1 MRHSLIPRR
10 TVRLAVASSLALG
23 VMFLT
28 GCQSPPAPSGRSAP
42 AAAAEDAEPAR
53 VTVSLGNADGA
64 AGTTGG
70 LLASDAPVRVRATGG
85 TLTEVTVTPD
95 GGKDAVAVTGTWEND
110 KRGWRSTRTM
120 TPGATYRLRATAKNA
135 AGLPTTREATFRV
148 IPADRVNGVTVTP
161 ARDTVVGA
169 GQPVSLAFDHPV
181 KNKAAVERQL
191 TVTAIPKAEGSW
203 GWTKDPLTGVES
215 VHWRPRTPWAK
226 GTKVTL
232 TARLSGVDTGDSRLL
247 RRDVST
253 TFTTGTV
260 RISKVDLKKHT
271 MTVHEDGRPIRT
283 LPISGGSPEYPTWNG
298 TMVVLGKER
307 LVRMTSASVNIAD
320 FYDKN
325 VPWAV
330 HLTTSG
336 TYAHAA
342 PWNEGKGVFGRSNT
356 SHGCVGM
363 SEADGKWF
371 YDRAVRGDMVEVT
384 GSTRRTVP
392 TGNGFGGWNLSYDE
406 WRELGA
412 LR

>member
-1 MRHSLIPRR
+1 MRHSHMSPR
-10 TVRLAVASSLALG
+10 TARLVMASSLALT
-23 VMFLT
+23 VAVLT
-28 GCQSPPAPSGRSAP
+28 GCQSATLPGTPGDSTPSAVVD
-42 AAAAEDAEPAR
+42 DASPAR
-53 VTVSLGNADGA
+53 VTVSVGE
-64 AGTTGG
+64 AGGSGG
-70 LLASDAPVRVRATGG
+70 PVAPDATIRVRVADG
-85 TLTEVTVTPD
+85 TLTEVWVTPD
-95 GGKDAVAVTGTWEND
+95 SSDAVPVTGEWEKG

-120 TPGATYRLRATAKNA
+120 TPEATYTVHVVARNGAGRL
-135 AGLPTTREATFRV
+135 TTERSTFRTKPV
-148 IPADRVNGVTVTP
+148 DLVNGVNVTP
-161 ARDTVVGA
+161 TNNKVVGA

-191 TVTAIPKAEGSW
+191 TVTTNPKTEGSW
-203 GWTKDPLTGVES
+203 GWTKDPLTGIES
-215 VHWRPRTPWAK
+215 VHWRPRAHWAK
-226 GTKVTL
+226 GTRVTL
-232 TARLSGVDTGDSRLL
+232 TAKLSGIDTGGARYL

-253 TFTTGTV
+253 AFTTGTV

-342 PWNEGKGVFGRSNT
+342 PWNEDKDVFGRRNT

-363 SEADGKWF
+363 TEADGKWF
-371 YDRAVRGDMVEVT
+371 YDRAVRGDIVEVT
-384 GSTRRTVP
+384 GSTRGTVP
-392 TGNGFGGWNLSYDE
+392 TGNGFGGWNLSYDD
-406 WRELGA
+406 WRKLSA
-412 LR
+412 LD